1 MSSEKNSRFQQS
13 LADPG
18 EFTLTL
24 ELVPN
29 RGGRSAAHVRALA
42 FARDAAADGR
52 LQAVSITEN
61 AGGHPALAPEVL
73 GREILALGLDVIIH
87 LSGKDKNR
95 NQIESGLFAWDRAGL
110 RNLLV
115 VAGDY
120 QQRGYRGGAKP
131 VFDLDTVHV
140 LDLVGRLNREQPGGD
155 RRNPAVKGL
164 EPSSFYKGVA
174 VSPFKYQEAEL
185 ALQYFKLQRKIAN
198 GADYVIT
205 QVGYDARKFQELL
218 LFMRQNQLAVPV
230 LGNVFVP
237 TPGVAGLM
245 NKGKIP
251 GVELPDSYYAKFQE
265 DFADTD
271 GGRKKM
277 LRRAARLL
285 CVLQGLGYAGAH
297 IGGPGLTFKELDY
310 ILSER
315 EMVSADWPEFVGEF
329 SCWPED
335 AFHYYQKAPDGSGLN
350 SAVRTPGA
358 ALATSLTY
366 VLSRW
371 FHDQAFKEGGGLYR
385 YLAGMCR
392 RLAGGAGS
400 GVLDRGEYLVK
411 LLLYRCK
418 HCGDCTLPELAF
430 RCPQSGCAKNI
441 LNGACGGSR
450 DGWCEVYPGR
460 KKCFYVEVYQRLK
473 KMGLEKTMQEGFVA
487 PRDWSLSETS
497 SWVNFFL
504 TRDHNN
510 RRK

>member
-1 MSSEKNSRFQQS
+1 MDIENNSRFQRS
-13 LADPG
+13 LGDPD

-24 ELVPN
+24 ELVPS
-29 RGGRSAAHVRALA
+29 RGGRGAAHIRALD
-42 FARDAAADGR
+42 FARAAAADGR

-87 LSGKDKNR
+87 LSCKDKNR

-115 VAGDY
+115 VGGDY

-140 LDLVGRLNREQPGGD
+140 LDLIGRLNREQPGGD
-155 RRNPAVKGL
+155 RRNPAVKSL
-164 EPSSFYKGVA
+164 EPASFCKGVA
-174 VSPFKYQEAEL
+174 VSPFKHLESEL
-185 ALQYFKLQRKIAN
+185 MLQYFKLQRKVAN
-198 GADYVIT
+198 GAEYVIT

-218 LFMRQNQLAVPV
+218 FFMRQHQLAVPV

-245 NKGKIP
+245 NQGKIP
-251 GVELPDSYYAKFQE
+251 GVELPDHYYAKFQE
-265 DFADTD
+265 DFADPD
-271 GGRKKM
+271 KGRKKM

-285 CVLQGLGYAGAH
+285 SVLQGLGYAGAH
-297 IGGPGLTFKELDY
+297 LGGPGLTFAELDY
-310 ILSER
+310 ILAER
-315 EMVSADWPEFVGEF
+315 EVIKADWPEFVHEF
-329 SCWPED
+329 SCWPEES
-335 AFHYYQKAPDGSGLN
+335 FHYYQKAQGGTSLN
-350 SAVRTPGA
+350 SEDRTSGTA
-358 ALATSLTY
+358 ASTSLTY
-366 VLSRW
+366 DLSRW
-371 FHDQAFKEGGGLYR
+371 FHGQAFKEGGCLYR
-385 YLAGMCR
+385 YMSGICSHSGRGAAG
-392 RLAGGAGS
+392 
-400 GVLDRGEYLVK
+400 GVLDRGEYLIK
-411 LLLYRCK
+411 LLLYGCQ

-450 DGWCEVYPGR
+450 NGWCEVYPGR

-473 KMGLEKTMQEGFVA
+473 ESGLEKILQEGFLA

-504 TRDHNN
+504 NRDHNN
-510 RRK
+510 LRK

>member
-1 MSSEKNSRFQQS
+1 MSIENNSRFQRS

-18 EFTLTL
+18 EFTLTM
-24 ELVPN
+24 ELVPSRAG
-29 RGGRSAAHVRALA
+29 RGAAHDRALA
-42 FARDAAADGR
+42 FARDAKADGR

-87 LSGKDKNR
+87 LSCKDKNR
-95 NQIESGLFAWDRAGL
+95 NEIESSLFAWDRAGL

-115 VAGDY
+115 VGGDY
-120 QQRGYRGGAKP
+120 PQRGYRGGAKP

-140 LDLVGRLNREQPGGD
+140 LDLIGRLNREQPGGD

-164 EPSSFYKGVA
+164 EPASFCKGVA
-174 VSPFKYQEAEL
+174 VSPFKHLESEL
-185 ALQYFKLQRKIAN
+185 MSQYFKLQRKIAN
-198 GADYVIT
+198 GAEFVIT

-218 LFMRQNQLAVPV
+218 IFMRQQQLAVPV

-245 NKGKIP
+245 NRGHIP
-251 GVELPDSYYAKFQE
+251 GVELPDHYFARFQE

-271 GGRKKM
+271 GGRGKM

-285 CVLQGLGYAGAH
+285 SVLEGLGYSGAH
-297 IGGPGLTFKELDY
+297 LGGPGLSFAELDY
-310 ILSER
+310 ILAER
-315 EMVSADWPEFVGEF
+315 EAIKADWSEFVPEF
-329 SCWPED
+329 SCWPEKS
-335 AFHYYQKAPDGSGLN
+335 FHYYQKAQDGAGLN
-350 SAVRTPGA
+350 SEQRTDLDPIT
-358 ALATSLTY
+358 TSPAHEM
-366 VLSRW
+366 SRW
-371 FHDQAFKEGGGLYR
+371 FHDQAFKEAGCLYR
-385 YLAGMCR
+385 FMFGICRHAELGATGGM
-392 RLAGGAGS
+392 
-400 GVLDRGEYLVK
+400 LDRGEYLIK
-411 LLLYRCK
+411 LLFYQCK

-460 KKCFYVEVYQRLK
+460 KKCFYVEVYRRLK
-473 KMGLEKTMQEGFVA
+473 KSGLEKTLQNGFLP
-487 PRDWSLSETS
+487 PRDWSLNETS

-504 TRDHNN
+504 NRDHNN
-510 RRK
+510 LRK

>member
-1 MSSEKNSRFQQS
+1 MKSEKKSRFQQS
-13 LADPG
+13 LGDPT

-29 RGGRSAAHVRALA
+29 RGGRSAAHARSLS

-73 GREILALGLDVIIH
+73 GREILELGLDVIIH
-87 LSGKDKNR
+87 LSCKDKNR

-110 RNLLV
+110 HNLLV

-120 QQRGYRGGAKP
+120 SQRGYRGGAKP

-140 LDLVGRLNREQPGGD
+140 LDLLGRLNREHPGCD
-155 RRNPAVKGL
+155 RRNPAVKNL
-164 EPSSFYKGVA
+164 EPASFFKGVA
-174 VSPFKYQEAEL
+174 VSPFKHLESEL
-185 ALQYFKLQRKIAN
+185 ALQYFKLQRKVAN

-218 LFMRQNQLAVPV
+218 VFIHQNQLAVPV

-251 GVELPDSYYAKFQE
+251 GVELPDHYYAKFQE

-285 CVLQGLGYAGAH
+285 SVLQGLGYAGAH
-297 IGGPGLTFKELDY
+297 IGGPGLTFSELDY
-310 ILSER
+310 ILVER
-315 EMVSADWPEFVGEF
+315 EAVKADWPEFVAEF

-335 AFHYYQKAPDGSGLN
+335 SFYYYRKAQDSTGLN
-350 SAVRTPGA
+350 SKDRTDGA
-358 ALATSLTY
+358 AVASSLTY
-366 VLSRW
+366 ELSCW
-371 FHDQAFKEGGGLYR
+371 FHDQAFKERGCLYR
-385 YLAGMCR
+385 HMSAMCHRLECGADGGWLDRSEYLA
-392 RLAGGAGS
+392 
-400 GVLDRGEYLVK
+400 K
-411 LLLYRCK
+411 LLLYGCK

-450 DGWCEVYPGR
+450 NGWCEVYPDR
-460 KKCFYVEVYQRLK
+460 KKCFYVEVYKRLK
-473 KMGLEKTMQEGFVA
+473 KSGLEKTLQEGFVP
-487 PRDWSLSETS
+487 PRDWALNETS

-504 TRDHNN
+504 NRDHTNL
-510 RRK
+510 RK